1 MSQPRGASRILS
13 FRRTICFFA
22 FTAFLAFVDPIFG
35 ATRSDRTIS
44 YNHDIRPIL
53 SDNCFYCHGPDP
65 NKRKAK
71 LRLDI
76 REEAL
81 SKEAFVPGQPEKSEL
96 IRRIFATDPEDM
108 MPPPKSNKKLDAAQ
122 KETLRKWI
130 ASGAKYEGH
139 WAYQK

>member
-1 MSQPRGASRILS
+1 MSHCSGARRIVFMRVPLS
-13 FRRTICFFA
+13 LFF
-22 FTAFLAFVDPIFG
+22 FGFLLSVSG
-35 ATRSDRTIS
+35 ATKTDRTLS

-53 SDNCFYCHGPDP
+53 SENCFYCHGPDP

-81 SKEAFVPGQPEKSEL
+81 KKEAFAPGQPDKSEL
-96 IRRIFATDPEDM
+96 IRRIFATDSEDL

-122 KETLRKWI
+122 KELLR
-130 ASGAKYEGH
+130 
-139 WAYQK
+139 